1 MQFALGRLV
10 SVPPSTWVDDAGC
23 SLTFNPSGYLSGGG
37 GVILSRTA
45 LEALRP
51 VVEAATASVGKDI
64 ANGTKTWSA

>member
-23 SLTFNPSGYLSGGG
+23 SIKFNPSGYLSGGG